1 MHFEARCV
9 KLDVCHEVKKGSG
22 MSPKIWPGFTRMIEF
37 LSSEMKV
44 TSGRADFLGKI
55 QLSILVSLTL
65 RYCINI
71 QERLSI
77 R

>member
-1 MHFEARCV
+1 MCEVRCM
-9 KLDVCHEVKKGSG
+9 HEVRKGSR
-22 MSPKIWPGFTRMIEF
+22 MSPKIWPVFTRMIEF

-55 QLSILVSLTL
+55 QHSILVSLTL

-71 QERLSI
+71 
-77 R
+77 